1 MAIVLKLRI
10 NHDDSIKW
18 KIFGSFLVF
27 IGCVILILWLFQV
40 FFLEQFYM
48 YNKEKSLKSSVS
60 QINTY
65 LYKNASISGLSDIV
79 NDNSLCVTVFD
90 KTHRYTMNSD
100 ESHRCSIDN
109 FQYEQNLYTIEL
121 LKGKALNNHG
131 IASMRLNNDS
141 LNLNNKSIF
150 PYEFFSN
157 SYLFMQDKLSNYKN
171 KQTNSMTYLSVI
183 YHNADSM
190 FVVAVS
196 TMLTP
201 VDATIDTIKMQ
212 FIIIAIILVV
222 IAIILA
228 LYLAQKIAKPIIKM
242 NQSAH
247 LLAKG
252 SYDIQFNAHGY
263 REIDELNA
271 TLNYAAKELAKVENL
286 RKELIA
292 NMSHDLR
299 TPLTMISGYGEVM
312 RDIPGENTAENV
324 QIIIEEAN
332 RLTNLV
338 NDMLDLSKLQ
348 AGVQQLDAS
357 VFNLTKQI
365 EAIIRRYDKLLTTQ
379 DFTIEF
385 AYEQEVF
392 VYADVIK
399 IEQVIYNLINNAINY
414 SGDER
419 KVFVKQ
425 TITNDYV
432 MISVID
438 HGSGIE
444 KSQLPYIWDRYYKV
458 DKTHVRSKVGSGLGL
473 SIVKSVLELHKAQY
487 GVKSEQGEGTC
498 FWFKLKIS
506 KDIT

>member
-1 MAIVLKLRI
+1 MVIVLRLIIK
-10 NHDDSIKW
+10 NDDSIKW

-40 FFLEQFYM
+40 FFLEAFYM
-48 YNKEKSLKSSVS
+48 YNKEKALQYSASK
-60 QINTY
+60 INTY
-65 LYKNASISGLSDIV
+65 LYRNGTLTGLNNAVD
-79 NDNSLCVTVFD
+79 DNSICITIYD
-90 KTHRYTMNSD
+90 QSHKYIMNSD
-100 ESHRCSIDN
+100 ELQPCSIN
-109 FQYEQNLYTIEL
+109 GFQYEENIYTIES
-121 LKGKALNNHG
+121 LKVEALKNNG
-131 IASMRLNNDS
+131 IASIRLNNDS
-141 LNLNNKSIF
+141 SEDNYN
-150 PYEFFSN
+150 
-157 SYLFMQDKLSNYKN
+157 LFMQENITSHRN
-171 KQTNSMTYLSVI
+171 KKTNNITYLSVVYYNMENI
-183 YHNADSM
+183 
-190 FVVAVS
+190 FIVAVS

-212 FIIIAIILVV
+212 FLIIAVILVV

-228 LYLAQKIAKPIIKM
+228 LYLSKKIGKPIM
-242 NQSAH
+242 DVNQSARF
-247 LLAKG
+247 LAQG
-252 SYDIQFNAHGY
+252 NYDIKFQAQGY
-263 REIDELNA
+263 KEIDELNE
-271 TLNYAAKELAKVENL
+271 TLNYAAKELSKVENL

-357 VFNLTKQI
+357 TFNLTKQI
-365 EAIIRRYDKLLTTQ
+365 KAIIRRYDKLLTTQ
-379 DFTIEF
+379 DFTIDF
-385 AYEQEVF
+385 TYEQEVL

-425 TITNDYV
+425 TIMNDYV

-438 HGSGIE
+438 HGPGIDN
-444 KSQLPYIWDRYYKV
+444 SQLPYIWDRYYKV

-487 GVKSEQGEGTC
+487 GVKSKQGEGTC
-498 FWFKLKIS
+498 FWFRLKLYD
-506 KDIT
+506 DIT